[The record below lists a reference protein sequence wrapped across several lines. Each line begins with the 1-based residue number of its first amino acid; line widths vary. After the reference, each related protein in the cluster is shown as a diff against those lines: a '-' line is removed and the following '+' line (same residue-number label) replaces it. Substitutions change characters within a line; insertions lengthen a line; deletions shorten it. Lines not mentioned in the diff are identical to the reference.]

1 VFIQSQ
7 ELADRIFNTID
18 DNYSGFMDWPEFING
33 MKIIK
38 AKTLK
43 DKIDLFIKVNFLFF
57 S

>member
-1 VFIQSQ
+1 
-7 ELADRIFNTID
+7 
-18 DNYSGFMDWPEFING
+18 MDWPEFING

-43 DKIDLFIKVNFLFF
+43 DKIDLFIKVRFNALPG